1 MNRKGIILAGG
12 KGTRLYP
19 TTIAL
24 PKCLLPIYDKPM
36 IYHSLSILMLS
47 GIKEILVITTPADKN
62 RVHAL
67 LGDGNSLGITL
78 SYEIQEKPKGIA
90 DALIIAEKF
99 LDKKPCALVLG
110 DNIFYGPSLE
120 DKLISA
126 CLSKR
131 NTIFT
136 YEVPDPERF
145 GICELDE
152 NFKVISIEEKP
163 IKPKSNLCVT
173 GLYFYDERAP
183 KIAASLSPSTRGEL
197 EITDVN
203 MNYVYEESLYAQ
215 VLDQDYTWIDAGT
228 VESFLQAS
236 LFVKSI
242 EIGKGIKVSC
252 PEEVAFKKK
261 WINEGNIKSIAE
273 DLSNSPYS
281 EYLLKMIK
289 KNEV

>member
-19 TTIAL
+19 ITKAL

-62 RVHAL
+62 RVHEL

-90 DALIIAEKF
+90 DALIIAETF

-110 DNIFYGPSLE
+110 DNIFYGPNLE
-120 DKLISA
+120 EKLTTA
-126 CLSKR
+126 CLSKQ